1 MSAHGPS
8 RSHEFDSIRK
18 ALSDKIAI
26 CTTPDDVEKL
36 SSALKSVT
44 EAATSAET
52 LDIQRRNIDMERLKS
67 WSTIVVPLVSVLGL
81 TVTIWTQAEQLTA
94 NRYTAE
100 DNQWISTLTALTSVN
115 NSSQAGIAYI
125 ERIKPFL
132 TNSRYADVA
141 KDIATLILSKM
152 ADYEIFQDL
161 FHSVFAK
168 PTVSDIPHLARISR
182 GLNQNWDAGKA
193 ILDKWNAEPPASAR
207 APNQPAPSYT
217 MPRRVQG
224 QALASEK
231 DNLEHAQTETYKEIV
246 SNNALLAD
254 LLRKRTSEEPLDLGE
269 AWFPLTDLHNANL
282 TNVDFN
288 YSTLDRVNLDGADL
302 HGIHFTDLSGI
313 RWWLAKYV
321 GKDAIESLV
330 KTSYPYS
337 FNEADGSQVEYATD
351 EPVTLKEYQTNVERL
366 CKQAGCKIPVSQL
379 KIGPLKSAHATDTPS
394 EKPSAQ

>member
-1 MSAHGPS
+1 
-8 RSHEFDSIRK
+8 
-18 ALSDKIAI
+18 
-26 CTTPDDVEKL
+26 
-36 SSALKSVT
+36 
-44 EAATSAET
+44 
-52 LDIQRRNIDMERLKS
+52 
-67 WSTIVVPLVSVLGL
+67 
-81 TVTIWTQAEQLTA
+81 
-94 NRYTAE
+94 
-100 DNQWISTLTALTSVN
+100 
-115 NSSQAGIAYI
+115 
-125 ERIKPFL
+125 
-132 TNSRYADVA
+132 
-141 KDIATLILSKM
+141 
-152 ADYEIFQDL
+152 
-161 FHSVFAK
+161 
-168 PTVSDIPHLARISR
+168 
-182 GLNQNWDAGKA
+182 
-193 ILDKWNAEPPASAR
+193 
-207 APNQPAPSYT
+207 
-217 MPRRVQG
+217 
-224 QALASEK
+224 
-231 DNLEHAQTETYKEIV
+231 V